1 MKKFVV
7 MLALGLMIGTASFAQ
22 TAAQKLAYI
31 DSKAL
36 LFDMPEMKKADTA
49 LKVFAKQYQDQLE
62 SMEKEGQKKVQEYQA
77 GEKTMSDAVKTVKM
91 KELQDLQNRIQSF
104 QQTADEKV
112 GGKQQELYKPIL
124 DKANKAIN
132 DVAKEKGYSMVF
144 DLSNGSLL
152 YVSESDNILSLVKAK
167 LGIK

>member
-1 MKKFVV
+1 

-22 TAAQKLAYI
+22 QAQKLAYI

-36 LFDMPEMKKADTA
+36 LGDMPEIKKANTDIEA
-49 LKVFAKQYQDQLE
+49 FAKQYRDQME
-62 SMEKEGQKKVQEYQA
+62 AMEKEGQKKVQEYQA
-77 GEKTMSDAVKTVKM
+77 GEKTMTDAVKTVKQ

-104 QQTADEKV
+104 QQTAEEKV
-112 GGKQQELYKPIL
+112 GAKQQELYKPVL

-132 DVAKEKGYSMVF
+132 DVAKEKGYSYVF
-144 DLSNGSLL
+144 DLSNGTLL
-152 YVSESDNILSLVKAK
+152 YANESDNILPLVKAK

>member
-1 MKKFVV
+1 MKKIVV

-22 TAAQKLAYI
+22 QAQKLAYI

-36 LFDMPEMKKADTA
+36 LGEMPEIKKANTDIEA
-49 LKVFAKQYQDQLE
+49 FAKQYRDQME
-62 SMEKEGQKKVQEYQA
+62 AMEKEGQKKVQEYQA
-77 GEKTMSDAVKTVKM
+77 GEKTMTDAVKTVKQ

-104 QQTADEKV
+104 QQTAEEKV
-112 GGKQQELYKPIL
+112 GAKQQELYKPIL

-132 DVAKEKGYSMVF
+132 DVAKEKGYSYVF
-144 DLSNGSLL
+144 DLSTGAML
-152 YVSESDNILSLVKAK
+152 YANETDNILTLVKAK

>member
-1 MKKFVV
+1 MKKIVV
-7 MLALGLMIGTASFAQ
+7 MLALGLMIGTVSFAQ
-22 TAAQKLAYI
+22 QAQKLAYI

-36 LFDMPEMKKADTA
+36 LGEMPEIKKANTDIEA
-49 LKVFAKQYQDQLE
+49 FAKQYRDQME

-77 GEKTMSDAVKTVKM
+77 GEKTMSDAVKTVKQ

-104 QQTADEKV
+104 QQTAEEKV
-112 GGKQQELYKPIL
+112 GAKQQELYKPIL

-132 DVAKEKGYSMVF
+132 DVAKEKGYSYVF
-144 DLSNGSLL
+144 DLSTGSLL
-152 YVSESDNILSLVKAK
+152 YANETDNILTLVKAK